1 MNTPQDALQYVKKK
15 GYPFWVV
22 KGTNGKTKGE
32 YEGDD
37 KEESA
42 AEFEDLSNN
51 LMPGKYELTVRSSK
65 SNYRGALTYDFE
77 VFGSNYATQNKP
89 NTNTMDAQ
97 LIAILID
104 LKTSVMELKMIMQT
118 NQNEQDRKF
127 KDLGKALA
135 DVFDE
140 KEDPKKAISPI
151 EMLQGVKGL
160 GESFAGLKI

>member
-1 MNTPQDALQYVKKK
+1 MNTPQTALEYLRKK
-15 GYPFWVV
+15 GYSYWVV
-22 KGTNGKTKGE
+22 KASNGKTKGE

-37 KEESA
+37 QAESV
-42 AEFEDLSNN
+42 AEFQDLADN
-51 LMPGKYELTVRSSK
+51 LMTGKYELTVRNSK

-77 VFGSNYATQNKP
+77 VYGNANFSQNKQ
-89 NTNTMDAQ
+89 NSTGMDAQ

-104 LKTSVMELKMIMQT
+104 LKTSVMELKMIIQN
-118 NQNEQDRKF
+118 NQQEQDRRF

-140 KEDPKKAISPI
+140 KEESKPLSPI

-160 GESFAGLKI
+160 GDSMQGLKL